1 MLYKEKKR
9 KHSGGALAMSFRMLI
24 TLHYLFCSLIP
35 RAVGRDL
42 EVGQPKSILL
52 ARRGLEV

>member
-1 MLYKEKKR
+1 MFNPLLNHGSKICL
-9 KHSGGALAMSFRMLI
+9 HSGQFVSTAVYMGSG
-24 TLHYLFCSLIP
+24 

>member
-1 MLYKEKKR
+1 MCVCVGVWV
-9 KHSGGALAMSFRMLI
+9 GG
-24 TLHYLFCSLIP
+24 

>member
-1 MLYKEKKR
+1 MTQGVTLSETSSR
-9 KHSGGALAMSFRMLI
+9 RSSIEVVLLALALVTSG
-24 TLHYLFCSLIP
+24 